1 MGVNFATTA
10 VSTLASTVQAGV
22 EIMKDVKQWEKQEAE
37 RKAKAMEQVLRF
49 KSMRE
54 SQVQE
59 KEARR
64 QKVRDCSPKATAACI
79 PCLDFL
85 GVTPTVGNHAVD

>member
-22 EIMKDVKQWEKQEAE
+22 EIMKDVKQWETQEAE

-64 QKVRDCSPKATAACI
+64 QKVRDCSPISYGSLRPLFRLSRCNPNCRKSCR
-79 PCLDFL
+79 
-85 GVTPTVGNHAVD
+85 